1 MYLYK
6 VKFSQKTRITNSSL
20 FQIFEDDNQLLYSL
34 FDFIKSVYII

>member
-1 MYLYK
+1 MYLYG
-6 VKFSQKTRITNSSL
+6 VKFSQKTRITNRSL